1 MAMERKDDNFVFEIK
16 AHLGVISSRK
26 EGWKKELNLVS
37 WNGQD
42 PPKFDIRDWSE
53 DHTKMSRGITLYD
66 SEIRRVVQYYTQF
79 CNARVVSE
87 GRNTRRAA
95 AQAGLRVGEEA
106 SEERQEEQNTK
117 ETMAEEQGAASAA
130 AEEQDAKEPLAEEHE
145 ESTAVLD
152 EHGARE
158 DIPEVPQAVIQGA
171 DVSGAVAEETPF

>member
-16 AHLGVISSRK
+16 AHLGVISARK

-66 SEIRRVVQYYTQF
+66 SEMRRVVQYYTQF

-95 AQAGLRVGEEA
+95 AQAGLKVGEET
-106 SEERQEEQNTK
+106 SEEQQK
-117 ETMAEEQGAASAA
+117 QSAKASVAEEQGAASAA
-130 AEEQDAKEPLAEEHE
+130 AEEQDAKEPLAEEQE
-145 ESTAVLD
+145 ENAAVLD
-152 EHGARE
+152 EHGVRE

-171 DVSGAVAEETPF
+171 DVSGTVAEETPF